1 MVCEDFKVAEE
12 ELKNNP
18 NYQSKFDK
26 PTETTVDETN
36 F

>member
-1 MVCEDFKVAEE
+1 MVADDFNVADE

-18 NYQSKFDK
+18 NYQAKFDK
-26 PTETTVDETN
+26 PKETTVDETT